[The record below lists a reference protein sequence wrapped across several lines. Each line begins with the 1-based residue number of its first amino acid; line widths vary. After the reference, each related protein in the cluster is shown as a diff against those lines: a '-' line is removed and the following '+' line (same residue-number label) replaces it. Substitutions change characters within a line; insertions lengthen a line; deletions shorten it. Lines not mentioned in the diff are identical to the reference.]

1 MTNEEYIEKKIE
13 NNKRQRRREMHI
25 KGIKGFIIGAGLLL
39 GVGALGTGKI
49 IDDEHLTYS
58 EIIEEMDIHSGHGI
72 TPDGKH
78 IEPAGHYGCDIPDNG
93 EEHVYF
99 TDRLIQAMS
108 KEYSPEVIR
117 ETAVLFPQMCGDDYK
132 EAKEQ
137 LEEIE
142 ASLVMGEDGKYYI
155 PVKKAA
161 MK

>member
-1 MTNEEYIEKKIE
+1 MTNEEYIEKKIA
-13 NNKRQRRREMHI
+13 NDKKHRKRVMQV
-25 KGIKGFIIGAGLLL
+25 KGLKGLIIGTGLLL
-39 GVGALGTGKI
+39 GLGGIGTAV
-49 IDDEHLTYS
+49 IDDKEHLSYS

-78 IEPAGHYGCDIPDNG
+78 IEPSGHYGCDIPDDG

-108 KEYSPEVIR
+108 KDYSPEVIR
-117 ETAVLFPQMCGDDYK
+117 ETAILFPQMCGSEYK

-142 ASLVMGEDGKYYI
+142 ASLVMDEDGKYYI